1 MPDKLSFPGLLPAGF
16 HIKTL
21 EEVKKLCVENF
32 PSSTTRPAI
41 FNSFIENF
49 IDPLCRIGFMCDIW
63 VDGSFITEKENPED
77 VDLVIEYDNTKNYTP
92 TQRDA
97 IQIFLQ
103 TSVANPDFKCRC
115 LCDVY
120 TVATQDQINVAYW
133 MGQFGFNRDRNPKGL
148 AVIQING
155 GK

>member
-1 MPDKLSFPGLLPAGF
+1 MPDKLSFSGLLPAGF

-21 EEVKKLCVENF
+21 EEVKILCVENF

-41 FNSFIENF
+41 FNSFVENF
-49 IDPLCRIGFMCDIW
+49 IEPIRKMGFMCDIW
-63 VDGSFITEKENPED
+63 VDGSFITEKEDPED
-77 VDLVIEYDNTKNYTP
+77 VDVVIEFDVNKPHQMEKFYYIK
-92 TQRDA
+92 A
-97 IQIFLQ
+97 
-103 TSVANPDFKCRC
+103 AMCNPEFKHDC

-120 TVATQDQINVAYW
+120 AVATNNQPNVAYW
-133 MGQFGFNRDRNPKGL
+133 MGQFGFNRDRSPKGL